1 MKIESIIRRT
11 QGTVVELPNPH
22 KEYRFLPSET
32 DPRHLAEVS
41 EQSHISMLLRIKEG
55 YRAAEE
61 AEELEDTNSGDDP
74 IPLLGS
80 VQHNPVYIIAGG
92 DEITLGA
99 VVEMAQKDSGETREA
114 WNDLDDQDRHG
125 WIDQVLAD
133 LKAVVPSTAGAP
145 PIPEKDDQPDGFIPA
160 TEPVAQVAPE
170 KDEPVEQPVQSFA
183 AVSEQPAPEPAAD
196 PAPAAQATDAPAA
209 QVATG
214 VTEEMREAYKKV
226 FNRYPAKSMKAAQVQ
241 RAINEA

>member
-1 MKIESIIRRT
+1 MKIESIIRRP
-11 QGTVVELPNPH
+11 QGTVVELPNPTI
-22 KEYRFLPSET
+22 EYQFLPSAT

-61 AEELEDTNSGDDP
+61 VEEQEDTNSGDDP

-92 DEITLGA
+92 DEITLDA

-114 WNDLDDQDRHG
+114 WNDLDDEDRHG
-125 WIDQVLAD
+125 WIDQVLNE
-133 LKAVVPSTAGAP
+133 LKAVVPSTAKAP

-160 TEPVAQVAPE
+160 SEPEVQVAPE

-183 AVSEQPAPEPAAD
+183 AVVEQPAPEPVAD
-196 PAPAAQATDAPAA
+196 PAPAVQTTAAPAEA
-209 QVATG
+209 ATE

-226 FNRYPAKSMKAAQVQ
+226 FGRYPAKSMKASQVQ
-241 RAINEA
+241 RAISEA

>member
-1 MKIESIIRRT
+1 MKIESIIRRP
-11 QGTVVELPNPH
+11 QGTVVELPNPTI
-22 KEYRFLPSET
+22 EYHFLPSAA

-61 AEELEDTNSGDDP
+61 VEEPEDTNSSDEP

-92 DEITLGA
+92 DEITLDA

-114 WNDLDDQDRHG
+114 WNDLDDEDRHG

-145 PIPEKDDQPDGFIPA
+145 PIPEKDDQPDGFIPSSA
-160 TEPVAQVAPE
+160 PETQLVPE
-170 KDEPVEQPVQSFA
+170 KDEPVEQTVQSFA
-183 AVSEQPAPEPAAD
+183 VAAPAAEPVAD
-196 PAPAAQATDAPAA
+196 PAPAAQTTAAPAEAATD
-209 QVATG
+209 
-214 VTEEMREAYKKV
+214 VTEEMREAYKAA
-226 FNRYPAKSMKAAQVQ
+226 FGRYPAKSMKASQIQ

>member
-1 MKIESIIRRT
+1 MKIESIIRRP
-11 QGTVVELPNPH
+11 QGTVVELPNPTI
-22 KEYRFLPSET
+22 EYHFQPSAA

-61 AEELEDTNSGDDP
+61 VEEPEDTNLGDDP

-92 DEITLGA
+92 DEITLDA
-99 VVEMAQKDSGETREA
+99 VVEMAHRDSGETRAA
-114 WNDLDDQDRHG
+114 WNDLDDEDRHS
-125 WIDQVLAD
+125 WIDQVLSD

-145 PIPEKDDQPDGFIPA
+145 PIPEKDEQPAGFIPA
-160 TEPVAQVAPE
+160 TAPEVQLVPE
-170 KDEPVEQPVQSFA
+170 KDDPVAEPVKSFA
-183 AVSEQPAPEPAAD
+183 VPAEKPAPEPVAD
-196 PAPAAQATDAPAA
+196 PAPAAQTTAAPTE
-209 QVATG
+209 VATE

-226 FNRYPAKSMKAAQVQ
+226 FNRYPAKSMKASQIQ
-241 RAINEA
+241 RAISEA

>member
-1 MKIESIIRRT
+1 MKIESIIRRP
-11 QGTVVELPNPH
+11 QGTVVELPNPTI
-22 KEYRFLPSET
+22 EYHFLPSAT

-61 AEELEDTNSGDDP
+61 VEELEDTNSGDEP

-92 DEITLGA
+92 DEITLDA

-114 WNDLDDQDRHG
+114 WNDLDDEDRHS

-160 TEPVAQVAPE
+160 SAPEAQLVPE

-183 AVSEQPAPEPAAD
+183 AVAEQPAPTTDPEPETTA
-196 PAPAAQATDAPAA
+196 APAAE
-209 QVATG
+209 VATE

-226 FNRYPAKSMKAAQVQ
+226 FGRYPAKSMKASQVQ
-241 RAINEA
+241 RAISEA

>member
-1 MKIESIIRRT
+1 MKIESIIRRP
-11 QGTVVELPNPH
+11 QGTVVELPNPTI
-22 KEYRFLPSET
+22 EYHFLPSAT

-61 AEELEDTNSGDDP
+61 VEELEDTNSGDEP

-92 DEITLGA
+92 DEITLDA

-114 WNDLDDQDRHG
+114 WNDLDDEDRHS

-160 TEPVAQVAPE
+160 SAPEAQLVPE

-183 AVSEQPAPEPAAD
+183 VATPEQPAAEPAAD
-196 PAPAAQATDAPAA
+196 PAPAAPAEAATD
-209 QVATG
+209 
-214 VTEEMREAYKKV
+214 VTEEMREAYKAA
-226 FNRYPAKSMKAAQVQ
+226 FGRYPAKSMKASQIQ